1 MCTGLIT
8 TSLLQ
13 TNIEQ
18 IEENLNL
25 NISSLVYE
33 NVTIETVDVAAKMF
47 LYLNFCPDAKFL
59 LFLEDLF
66 KTASLQNM
74 LLSLTSITKTSQNA
88 VQKSSSL
95 ILNMLLE
102 KFELCNFQM
111 INDLNEVSNGVL
123 DSSYCKK
130 KLKDRSSGNNLSGVH
145 HKLLK
150 DYVLDDFTSLLKV
163 TNHPVHIQDDDGELS
178 PTALIPFCDFGG
190 DMSAMGVKIDQFDVP
205 VCNSFKAQIIQDQ
218 LCYSLDPNKFRD
230 NLSSKNDLELSLL
243 IDYNEDRIFKE
254 NVGHKTREKTKS
266 LKVSENK
273 KDFITINTLGDKS
286 YTSLYLKSNLYFQNL

>member
-8 TSLLQ
+8 TSLLK

-33 NVTIETVDVAAKMF
+33 NVTIETVDVAGKMF

-95 ILNMLLE
+95 ILNMLME
-102 KFELCNFQM
+102 N
-111 INDLNEVSNGVL
+111 LN
-123 DSSYCKK
+123 
-130 KLKDRSSGNNLSGVH
+130 
-145 HKLLK
+145 
-150 DYVLDDFTSLLKV
+150 
-163 TNHPVHIQDDDGELS
+163 
-178 PTALIPFCDFGG
+178 
-190 DMSAMGVKIDQFDVP
+190 SA
-205 VCNSFKAQIIQDQ
+205 
-218 LCYSLDPNKFRD
+218 
-230 NLSSKNDLELSLL
+230 
-243 IDYNEDRIFKE
+243 IFK
-254 NVGHKTREKTKS
+254 
-266 LKVSENK
+266 
-273 KDFITINTLGDKS
+273 
-286 YTSLYLKSNLYFQNL
+286 